1 VVDDFLEASMGI
13 AESWRLSEVN
23 SNSKSPRIFLT
34 DILAVVDCA
43 LLFISGCDQF
53 RHVVGRHVRYEYSLG
68 EMRKK
73 ASGKVDVFLIFY
85 CLAHPVVLR
94 LNTTSVRRD
103 SDIDPVP

>member
-1 VVDDFLEASMGI
+1 MGI

-23 SNSKSPRIFLT
+23 SNSRSPRIFLT

-43 LLFISGCDQF
+43 LLFISACDNF
-53 RHVVGRHVRYEYSLG
+53 RHAIGRYVRYGYSPE

-73 ASGKVDVFLIFY
+73 ASGEVDNFLIFS

-94 LNTTSVRRD
+94 LNTTSVGRD
-103 SDIDPVP
+103 SDIDPVL